1 MKTEQLTLEYLDFMS
16 APCNFKSFKVKLKEA
31 ASPKIKLRKTAT
43 YTVQSVQKPSKVFKN
58 YQLHIGRNW
67 YNAEMFRLVSEQE
80 EQDWIIDPSKVNFY
94 ENEGRMFELTMEGG
108 NIDRGVVNK
117 KGSSFAAHDF
127 DTKKLWRFY
136 LTDDGTIDWKCYNR
150 IPFKF
155 RWISEKPTQPDH
167 SVTDQF
173 QPEPIHP
180 DNQTVSTLVQYVSEH
195 KDSMS
200 KDSIRHFANLIGLIK
215 LGAL

>member
-1 MKTEQLTLEYLDFMS
+1 MKTEQLTLEYLEQMTD
-16 APCNFKSFKVKLKEA
+16 PTKFKSFKVRLKDSA
-31 ASPKIKLRKTAT
+31 LAKIKLRNTAT

-80 EQDWIIDPSKVNFY
+80 DDKRIDNLLNDLDKALDQASTEYCDYLIKSGIIKIKSQQ
-94 ENEGRMFELTMEGG
+94 
-108 NIDRGVVNK
+108 
-117 KGSSFAAHDF
+117 
-127 DTKKLWRFY
+127 
-136 LTDDGTIDWKCYNR
+136 
-150 IPFKF
+150 
-155 RWISEKPTQPDH
+155 PTQPDH

-180 DNQTVSTLVQYVSEH
+180 DNQIVKTLVQYVSDHREA
-195 KDSMS
+195 MS